1 MRYENAYTHQNFAFQ
16 LMVAVFVLGIL
27 LLIDNSASAQ
37 VTTQEVRHTLSA
49 EMRNTIQVSLK

>member
-1 MRYENAYTHQNFAFQ
+1 MRYENSHTHQNFAFQ

-37 VTTQEVRHTLSA
+37 ATAQEVGRTLSA
-49 EMRNTIQVSLK
+49 EMTNTVQVSLK